1 MGSQS
6 VLSVVIASTVL
17 LCSWANADDG
27 AYVQGRLNLPF
38 VGHTAFGKF
47 QPGDLN
53 GPLLRSTGAERSAR
67 PDFAVLGV
75 PNDMGT
81 QYRSG
86 ARMGPRGIREASTLY
101 QFGHAE
107 VYDADT
113 GETYQYGDVID
124 IGDVDIVHTDQHLSL
139 NRTRDAVELI
149 LRTGVTPFILGGDHA
164 TTAPVCSALSS
175 LSKPVFLVQIDAHL
189 DFVDERHGVRYGHG
203 NCMRRC
209 LEMPHISAMLQ
220 LGIRSVSS
228 TAKSSFEDAHRM
240 GSTILSVRKVRELG
254 VKHVA
259 SLVPSGALVYFS
271 IDIDGFDPSIAPG
284 TGTPSHGGFSYYEVK
299 DLLREIILFRASDVA
314 GLDLVE
320 VAPPYDP
327 AQVTSLLAARVV
339 FDAMGFIKL
348 KRQRP
353 THTEL

>member
-189 DFVDERHGVRYGHG
+189 DFVDERHGVRYGH
-203 NCMRRC
+203 
-209 LEMPHISAMLQ
+209 A
-220 LGIRSVSS
+220 
-228 TAKSSFEDAHRM
+228 TA
-240 GSTILSVRKVRELG
+240 
-254 VKHVA
+254 
-259 SLVPSGALVYFS
+259 
-271 IDIDGFDPSIAPG
+271 
-284 TGTPSHGGFSYYEVK
+284 
-299 DLLREIILFRASDVA
+299 
-314 GLDLVE
+314 
-320 VAPPYDP
+320 
-327 AQVTSLLAARVV
+327 
-339 FDAMGFIKL
+339 
-348 KRQRP
+348 
-353 THTEL
+353 

>member
-1 MGSQS
+1 MR
-6 VLSVVIASTVL
+6 LALEL
-17 LCSWANADDG
+17 LCWCIALPGAGADEG
-27 AYVQGRLNLPF
+27 AYTKGRLNLPF
-38 VGHTAFGKF
+38 VGHTTFGKF
-47 QPGDLN
+47 PPGDMDALS
-53 GPLLRSTGAERSAR
+53 RR

-113 GETYQYGDVID
+113 GETYQYGDVLD
-124 IGDVDIVHTDQHLSL
+124 VGDVDIVHTDQEASL
-139 NRTRDAVELI
+139 NRTREAVEQV
-149 LRTGVTPFILGGDHA
+149 LRAGVTPFILGGDHA
-164 TTAPVCSALSS
+164 TTAPVCSALAV
-175 LSKPVFLVQIDAHL
+175 LSKPVVLVQIDAHL

-209 LEMPHISAMLQ
+209 LEMPHISSMLQ

-228 TAKSSFEDAHRM
+228 TAKSSFEDAERM
-240 GSTILSVRKVRELG
+240 GSKILSVREVRKLG
-254 VKHVA
+254 TESTA
-259 SLVPSGALVYFS
+259 ALVPQGAQVYFS

-299 DLLREIILFRASDVA
+299 DLLREIIFRASDVV

-320 VAPPYDP
+320 VSPPYDP
-327 AQVTSLLAARVV
+327 AQVTSLLAARIL

-348 KRQRP
+348 KRAQTSSP
-353 THTEL
+353 KAEL